1 MSGGGYFEN
10 KYLPEGDCG
19 DGFFGTSGEADPNAM
34 SGVASGSSTATGTL
48 TFTTHENAAIG
59 GVSERWLKKRKRRG
73 GGGKYYRLDTQAAW
87 ERFLRDIGEL
97 REIAELPAAP
107 VVDLVALKAKLADEE
122 ERLDKR
128 LSAVRESGTTQALAA
143 ERSALAAVKKY
154 VAIAEAAQNDDDEEV
169 MLILA
174 LAA

>member
-1 MSGGGYFEN
+1 MSGGGYFGN
-10 KYLPEGDCG
+10 KYFPEGYFG

-73 GGGKYYRLDTQAAW
+73 GGGKYYRQAAW